1 MIIRPERQLPDV
13 TSIPRRPRRRWRPT
27 SIIILVVSLIVLIA
41 IGSVSWWLFS
51 PLFFH
56 TVSST
61 ANPFTN
67 SPSTASKS
75 GTTITPAARGSAV
88 ILAMGK
94 FIDDPKSGR
103 GLNNDHGSGNVT
115 IGKTVDG
122 KYIIHFDHLN
132 VTNGP
137 DLHVYL
143 APTANSTDVSQVKS
157 EGVDLGLLSATE
169 GSLNVAVP
177 TDIGRNLT
185 KYHSVA
191 IVCKTF
197 SVIFTTAPLTFSSGS

>member
-1 MIIRPERQLPDV
+1 MILRPERQMPDV
-13 TSIPRRPRRRWRPT
+13 TSIPQRPCRRWQPT

-75 GTTITPAARGSAV
+75 GTTITPAVRGSA

-94 FIDDPKSGR
+94 FIDDPKSGQ

-122 KYIIHFDHLN
+122 KYLIHFDHLH

-143 APTANSTDVSQVKS
+143 ASTGNSTDADQVKS
-157 EGVDLGLLSATE
+157 EGVDLGLLTATE
-169 GSLNVAVP
+169 GSLNVTVP
-177 TDIGRNLT
+177 ADIGSNLT
-185 KYHSVA
+185 KYHSVV

-197 SVIFTTAPLTFSSGS
+197 SVIFTTAPLAFSGGA

>member
-75 GTTITPAARGSAV
+75 GTTITPAARGSV